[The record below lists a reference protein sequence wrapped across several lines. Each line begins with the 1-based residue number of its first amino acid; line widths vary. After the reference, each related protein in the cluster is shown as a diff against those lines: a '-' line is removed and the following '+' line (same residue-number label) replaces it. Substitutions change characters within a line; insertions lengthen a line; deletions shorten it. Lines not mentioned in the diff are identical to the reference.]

1 MWTTDLIWEIQVLE
15 KTLKDE
21 YKCNSRE
28 NKLVG
33 GENLFSRRWKNW
45 WWSLVQGN
53 WRPLNLCFPGDALQ
67 PQDILWLWWKFNWLG
82 DVCEPLLW
90 GEFILFFTSCSWISF
105 LPSHWV
111 LFFFSP
117 VSTSVCWTSGSFL
130 YPGNVS
136 ALTSITE
143 LCCCLLMQ
151 FYWPYWNSRPLLT
164 PPWRPKSYKDQAYI
178 QGYV

>member
-111 LFFFSP
+111 LFFFPQFPPLSAELLVLFYTP
-117 VSTSVCWTSGSFL
+117 EMSQHSQALQNYVVVC
-130 YPGNVS
+130 
-136 ALTSITE
+136 
-143 LCCCLLMQ
+143 
-151 FYWPYWNSRPLLT
+151 
-164 PPWRPKSYKDQAYI
+164 
-178 QGYV
+178 